1 MFSEQNFHLVGIG
14 GIGMSGLARILRGS
28 GKTVTGSDLEQSPI
42 TDKLQAEKFELTL
55 SQVAE
60 NIPKDAEVVIHTLAA
75 QEDNPE
81 LIEAKKR
88 GLKVLSYPEALGII
102 TQSKKLIAVTGA
114 HGKTTTVG
122 LIIAACLSA
131 GEDISCLV
139 GTNLQELNDTN
150 ARVGESD
157 WFVLEACE
165 YKRAFLNLSP
175 QILVITNI
183 EAEHLDY
190 YKDLDDYQKAFRELS
205 AKLPADGVLVANSL
219 ERNVDELTEATDH
232 FFDTARIQPN
242 FTLRIPGEH
251 NVKNAKLAFVVAELL
266 NLDSAKA
273 TKGIEDF
280 EGGYRRFEKK
290 GEFNGAVVIDDYAHH
305 PTEIRATLEAAREA
319 YPDRRI
325 VIVYQQHQ
333 LDRAQKMLTE
343 LGASFSDADV
353 VVIPNIYEV
362 RDEVKSKNKISGKD
376 LADEIKKY
384 EQVVHYTEDF
394 KKTLKWLKDNIQKND
409 LLIVAGAGDVF
420 RITEELLE
428 S

>member
-1 MFSEQNFHLVGIG
+1 MFTEQNFHLVGIG

-28 GKTVTGSDLEQSPI
+28 GKTVTGSDLEGSPI
-42 TDKLQAEKFELTL
+42 TEKLQAEKFKVTL
-55 SQVAE
+55 SQAAK
-60 NIPKDAEVVIHTLAA
+60 NIPEDAEIVIHTLAA
-75 QEDNPE
+75 KEDNPE
-81 LIEAKKR
+81 LAEAQKR
-88 GLKVLSYPEALGII
+88 GLKVLSYPEALGIV
-102 TQSKKLIAVTGA
+102 TQGKKLIAVAGT
-114 HGKTTTVG
+114 HGKTTTTG
-122 LIIAACLSA
+122 LIIAACLAA

-150 ARVGESD
+150 ARTGESD
-157 WFVLEACE
+157 WFVVEACE
-165 YKRAFLNLSP
+165 YKRAFLNLKP

-190 YKDLDDYQKAFRELS
+190 YKDLDDYQKAFRELIQ
-205 AKLPADGVLVANSL
+205 KLPENGVLVANSL
-219 ERNVDELTEATDH
+219 EQNITELTGSTAN
-232 FFDTARIQPN
+232 FFDAAHIQPN

-251 NVKNAKLAFVVAELL
+251 NVRNAKLAFVVTELL

-273 TKGIEDF
+273 TQGIENF

-290 GEFNGAVVIDDYAHH
+290 GDFNGAPVIDDYAHH

-319 YPDRRI
+319 YPGRRI

-343 LGASFSDADV
+343 LGASFGDADV

-362 RDEVKSKNKISGKD
+362 RDEAKSKNKISGKD
-376 LADEIKKY
+376 LAAEIKKY
-384 EQVVHYTEDF
+384 EQKVHHTENF
-394 KKTLKWLKDNIQKND
+394 KKTLKWLRDNIQKD
-409 LLIVAGAGDVF
+409 DCLIIAGAGDVF
-420 RITEELLE
+420 RITEELL